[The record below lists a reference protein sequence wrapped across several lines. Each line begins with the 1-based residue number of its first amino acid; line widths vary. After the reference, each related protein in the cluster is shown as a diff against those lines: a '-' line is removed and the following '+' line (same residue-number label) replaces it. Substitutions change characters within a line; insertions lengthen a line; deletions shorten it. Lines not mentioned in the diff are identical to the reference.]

1 MAFNY
6 GNYPAYNS
14 VYGVPQQYQNQ
25 MMMQTPP
32 TMPLASPQTVSQPTQ
47 GISPASRPVSNM
59 AEANA
64 VQADFSGAL
73 MVFPD
78 LTHNRVYIKRWNMQ
92 TGSADFGE
100 FAPVISA
107 MAEDEPKNQNVSFAS
122 LQDFQDLQSTV
133 SNIQKEIE
141 RLKKPSGKV
150 AKKNDADE

>member
-6 GNYPAYNS
+6 GNYPAYGS
-14 VYGVPQQYQNQ
+14 GFGMTQPYQNQ
-25 MMMQTPP
+25 MMMQAPQQ
-32 TMPLASPQTVSQPTQ
+32 MPLSAPQVASQPTQ
-47 GISPASRPVSNM
+47 GISQASRPVSNM

-100 FAPVISA
+100 FAPIIPAQSN
-107 MAEDEPKNQNVSFAS
+107 EEPQKQDIAFAS
-122 LQDFQDLQSTV
+122 LQDFQDLQDLV
-133 SNIQKEIE
+133 NNLQKEVE
-141 RLKKPSGKV
+141 RLKKPETNGKGG
-150 AKKNDADE
+150 KEK

>member
-1 MAFNY
+1 MAFGY
-6 GNYPAYNS
+6 GNYPTYNPG
-14 VYGVPQQYQNQ
+14 YAPGQPYQNQ
-25 MMMQTPP
+25 MMMQPP
-32 TMPLASPQTVSQPTQ
+32 PQIPLPASQAASQPTQ

-100 FAPVISA
+100 FAPVIPAQSN
-107 MAEDEPKNQNVSFAS
+107 EDPEKQNVVFAS
-122 LQDFQDLQSTV
+122 LQDFQDLQNTV
-133 SNIQKEIE
+133 INLQKEIE
-141 RLKKPSGKV
+141 RLKKPAGKAV
-150 AKKNDADE
+150 KKNDDEQ